1 MDYKDKIIG
10 IASDHA
16 GYKLKEFIIA
26 FLELEGYNVVN
37 FGTNSESSCD
47 YPDFAH
53 PLASD
58 INSGKLE
65 RGITICG
72 SGNGISMVVNKYPN
86 VRAGLCWNPEISH
99 LARAHNNA
107 NICSIP
113 ARYVTN
119 EDALNIL
126 NEFFSTPFEGGRH
139 SDRVKKIPILK

>member
-1 MDYKDKIIG
+1 MDYKDKLIG

-16 GYKLKEFIIA
+16 GYKLKEFITNY
-26 FLELEGYNVVN
+26 LEMEGYNVIN
-37 FGTNSESSCD
+37 FGTNSEASCD

-86 VRAGLCWNPEISH
+86 IRAGLCWNPEIAH

-119 EDALNIL
+119 EEALNIL

-139 SDRVKKIPILK
+139 SDRISKIPITK